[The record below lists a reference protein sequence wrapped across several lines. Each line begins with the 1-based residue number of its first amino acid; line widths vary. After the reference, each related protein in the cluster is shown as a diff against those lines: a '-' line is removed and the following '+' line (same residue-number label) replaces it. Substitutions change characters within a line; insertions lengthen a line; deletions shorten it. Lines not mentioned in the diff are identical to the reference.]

1 MKILHP
7 NSDGSISVTFSSDEW
22 GGTMEELA
30 KKVVK
35 KGDKYKI
42 VEDDVLPKERDF
54 RDAWEWDFTDF
65 DGYGQNES

>member
-7 NSDGSISVTFSSDEW
+7 NSDGGISVTFPSDEW
-22 GGTMEELA
+22 GDGMEALA

-54 RDAWEWDFTDF
+54 RDAWEWDFSDF
-65 DGYGQNES
+65 DGHGENEA

>member
-7 NSDGSISVTFSSDEW
+7 NPDGGILVTFSSDEW
-22 GGTMEELA
+22 TGGMEALA

-54 RDAWEWDFTDF
+54 RDAWEWDFSDF
-65 DGYGQNES
+65 DGYGENEA